1 MAHLDLFRVLFLT
14 NNCIKVYADF
24 QKQITK
30 NFKRNS
36 ITMEKNLYIDASHP
50 DETRIVLKSDSSIE
64 EYEYEN
70 KNKVNFKNN
79 IYLGTVSRVE
89 PSLQAA
95 FINFGRLKHGFL
107 AFNDIQSDYY
117 QIPTEDKDKLR
128 EAEEKIR
135 EDLKNTNQTDI
146 NNPFN
151 GDDDGNGNKTSIE
164 NEGDSK
170 INIEENSDFN
180 QKNIEKKKYRE
191 KLGNTYGLKRYKIQ
205 EVVKPGQVIL
215 IQVIKEERG
224 QKGAALTTFI
234 SLAGKYMVLMPNT
247 AKGGGISRK
256 IFNSSD
262 RNKIRKILNEIEIPK
277 SMGVIV
283 RTAGANKTKNEIEK
297 DFMNTATTWDQ
308 IKTKAVESN
317 APALI
322 YEEGDIIKR
331 ALRDIYDNETKNVYV
346 DGNEGYQ
353 KAKAFMK
360 ELVPKNVKFVK
371 KFRGK
376 IPLFHEAGI
385 EKSLNNIFE
394 PTVKLK
400 SGGYLVI
407 NPTEALVAI
416 DINSGQSTKA
426 TNIEKTALN
435 TNLESAEEI
444 ARQLKIRDL
453 SGLIVIDFIDM
464 INFHNRR
471 MVERKMRDS
480 IKKDR
485 ARIQV
490 GRISNFGLLEMT
502 RQRLREGSVNWETNL
517 SLESFALKIIKKIEM
532 LAFTNKIKFINAYV
546 PEKVKLYVDVTL
558 KKEIEYF
565 QDKYSFVITFFSEPT
580 LIIPE
585 YKILLLNKNKKI
597 VTNIESINSKGLIDI
612 TKVKK
617 TKSESV
623 KKIKKVVKLNKEKK
637 TKSTKKIVKKKKLK
651 SPRTLWVRRKK

>member
-1 MAHLDLFRVLFLT
+1 
-14 NNCIKVYADF
+14 
-24 QKQITK
+24 
-30 NFKRNS
+30 
-36 ITMEKNLYIDASHP
+36 MEKDLYIDASHP
-50 DETRIVLKSDSSIE
+50 DETRIVLKSKSSIE
-64 EYEYEN
+64 EYEYED

-95 FINFGRLKHGFL
+95 FINFGRIKHGFL

-117 QIPTEDKDKLR
+117 QIPTEDKEKLQ

-135 EDLKNTNQTDI
+135 EDLKNKNPEDLSDQNTNLESETKENVR
-146 NNPFN
+146 NNQ
-151 GDDDGNGNKTSIE
+151 DGKIEIIE
-164 NEGDSK
+164 N
-170 INIEENSDFN
+170 NENNNTDDRN
-180 QKNIEKKKYRE
+180 KKNYRE
-191 KLGNTYGLKRYKIQ
+191 KLKNTYGLKRYRIQ
-205 EVVKPGQVIL
+205 EVIKPGQVIL

-262 RNKIRKILNEIEIPK
+262 RNKIRSILNQIEIPK

-297 DFMNTATTWDQ
+297 DFQSTLNTWGE
-308 IKTKAVESN
+308 IGNKALESN
-317 APALI
+317 APSLI

-353 KAKAFMK
+353 KAKKFMK
-360 ELVPKNVKFVK
+360 ELVPKNVKFIK
-371 KFRGK
+371 KYRGK
-376 IPLFHEAGI
+376 IPLFHDAGI
-385 EKSLNNIFE
+385 EKDLNNIFE

-416 DINSGQSTKA
+416 DINSGQSTKQI
-426 TNIEKTALN
+426 NIEKTALN
-435 TNLESAEEI
+435 TNVEAAEEI
-444 ARQLKIRDL
+444 ARQIKIRDL

-464 INFHNRR
+464 VNFYNRR
-471 MVERKMRDS
+471 LVEKKLRDS

-490 GRISNFGLLEMT
+490 GKISNFGLLEMT
-502 RQRLREGSVNWETNL
+502 RQRLREGSIKWETIL
-517 SLESFALKIIKKIEM
+517 SMESFALKIVKKIEM
-532 LAFTNKIKFINAYV
+532 LAFTDKIKSINTYV
-546 PEKVKLYVDVTL
+546 PEKIKVYIENTL
-558 KKEIEYF
+558 QKEIDYF
-565 QDKYSFVITFFSEPT
+565 QKKYSYKIQFTT
-580 LIIPE
+580 GKDLIIPE
-585 YKILLLNKNKKI
+585 YKIELLNKNKKVVNVVENI
-597 VTNIESINSKGLIDI
+597 DKIKNISKVTQ
-612 TKVKK
+612 VK
-617 TKSESV
+617 TKSSKKISPTSKDAKESLKDAKDKLKKKK
-623 KKIKKVVKLNKEKK
+623 KKIKTL
-637 TKSTKKIVKKKKLK
+637 
-651 SPRTLWVRRKK
+651 RTLWVRRKKAS